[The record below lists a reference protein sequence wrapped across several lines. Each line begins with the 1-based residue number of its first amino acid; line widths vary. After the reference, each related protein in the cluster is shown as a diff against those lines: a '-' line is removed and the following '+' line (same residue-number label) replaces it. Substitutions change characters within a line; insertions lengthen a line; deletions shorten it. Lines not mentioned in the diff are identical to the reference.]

1 MSLANQV
8 DDRTVAE
15 QLRDLG
21 VPIERP
27 NAMDLTGVKWVAPA
41 GAHSTSSLIRVTR
54 RGVYM
59 LTPIAEDLQWKV
71 SLGTGKLRGQTV
83 LLIRHDPR
91 GYKPNVP
98 GGRDGYKSRRPYVG
112 SRRVLSELFTAGL
125 KEGLYE
131 PRKAK
136 GGWVGVPV

>member
-1 MSLANQV
+1 MSLASDI

-21 VPIERP
+21 VPVERP
-27 NAMDLTGVKWVAPA
+27 NMEVTGVKWVAPA
-41 GAHSTSSLIRVTR
+41 GAHRASSFIRVTQ
-54 RGVYM
+54 RGVYITIQM
-59 LTPIAEDLQWKV
+59 AEDLRWRV
-71 SLGTGKLRGQTV
+71 MFGTGKLKGQTV

-91 GYKPNVP
+91 GYKPCVP
-98 GGRDGYKSRRPYVG
+98 GGRNNKKSRRPYIG
-112 SRRVLSELFTAGL
+112 SPRVLKELFAAGL

-136 GGWVGVPV
+136 GGWVGVPK